1 MLTLRADTIFLNV
14 DKVIGVNLGMSELLN
29 L

>member
-1 MLTLRADTIFLNV
+1 MLTLRADTILLNV
-14 DKVIGVNLGMSELLN
+14 HKVIGVNLGMSELLN